1 MKHLPADGIRG
12 PHCSLPVQL
21 QERLARVPSPAT
33 TSPLSASLP
42 SLFYASQVT
51 LAAIMVTHV
60 PLGGGATEGS
70 LGLVQNIGL
79 SHDRGWKDR

>member
-1 MKHLPADGIRG
+1 MQWGSAHLCRVHCPA
-12 PHCSLPVQL
+12 PT
-21 QERLARVPSPAT
+21 SPAH
-33 TSPLSASLP
+33 SCPW
-42 SLFYASQVT
+42 QVT

-60 PLGGGATEGS
+60 PLGEGATEGS

>member
-1 MKHLPADGIRG
+1 MPRTLSRTHLSC
-12 PHCSLPVQL
+12 PHHCPW
-21 QERLARVPSPAT
+21 
-33 TSPLSASLP
+33 
-42 SLFYASQVT
+42 QVT

-60 PLGGGATEGS
+60 PLGEGATEGS